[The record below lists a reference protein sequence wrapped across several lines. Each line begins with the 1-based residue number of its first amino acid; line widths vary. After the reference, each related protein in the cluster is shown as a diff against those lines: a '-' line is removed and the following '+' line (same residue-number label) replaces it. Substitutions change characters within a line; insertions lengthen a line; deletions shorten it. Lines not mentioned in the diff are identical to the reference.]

1 MRFVPAALISL
12 TLAGVAFAGSAFA
25 QAAPRVTI
33 EDDVSHVNAVKC
45 AGLRAAQ
52 ISQGGAPDALLQATY
67 DAWMLSLR
75 QAGHDAGKIKQDV
88 DAEAAQLAPSSAE
101 AKTAMARGCAPFE
114 IRAAG

>member
-1 MRFVPAALISL
+1 MRFAVPTLISL
-12 TLAGVAFAGSAFA
+12 SLVGVAFA

-33 EDDVSHVNAVKC
+33 EDDVSHLNSVKC

-52 ISQGGAPDALLQATY
+52 ISQNAAPDALLQATY

-75 QAGHDAGKIKQDV
+75 QGGEDASKIKRDV
-88 DAEAAQLAPSSAE
+88 DAEAAQLAASSAE
-101 AKTAMARGCAPFE
+101 AKTAMARGCTPFE